1 MLHFP
6 PPQIR
11 VCDEGGGGRVGFRKM
26 CKWVEEKFFFWWGGD
41 EGVKWERKRTGGEGK
56 WERKSERERLK
67 V

>member
-1 MLHFP
+1 M
-6 PPQIR
+6 
-11 VCDEGGGGRVGFRKM
+11 GGGKV
-26 CKWVEEKFFFWWGGD
+26 FFLVGGD